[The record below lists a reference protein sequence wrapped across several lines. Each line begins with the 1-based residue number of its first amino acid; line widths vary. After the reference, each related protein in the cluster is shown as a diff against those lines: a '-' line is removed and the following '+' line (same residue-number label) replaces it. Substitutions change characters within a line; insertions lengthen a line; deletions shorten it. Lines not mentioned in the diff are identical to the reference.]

1 MKAAED
7 FRFSS
12 HHLLMEVDTATASLL
27 TLVARNNLF
36 GPEWQAAIERQHQA
50 FAAWEA
56 FLAQPQSAVS

>member
-12 HHLLMEVDTATASLL
+12 HHLLMELDSATASVL

-36 GPEWQAAIERQHQA
+36 GPEWLAALDRQSKA
-50 FAAWEA
+50 FAAWQS
-56 FLAQPQSAVS
+56 FLAHSQAAGS